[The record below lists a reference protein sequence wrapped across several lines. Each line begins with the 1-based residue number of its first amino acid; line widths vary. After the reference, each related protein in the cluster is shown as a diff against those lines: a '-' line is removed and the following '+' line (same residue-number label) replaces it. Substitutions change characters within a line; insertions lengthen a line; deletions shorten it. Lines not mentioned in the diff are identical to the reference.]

1 VAPGGSP
8 RIASST
14 GIFVVVIQVMS
25 FTYPTVGENISLSVK
40 TPLGVVTVTSN
51 ELGSVVLLFLHPVG
65 AGKHHMPPLQS
76 ITSLGVVPC
85 GVRRYCVESEKRS

>member
-1 VAPGGSP
+1 MAPGGSP

-40 TPLGVVTVTSN
+40 TPLGDVTVTSN
-51 ELGSVVLLFLHPVG
+51 ELGSVVLLFLHPMG
-65 AGKHHMPPLQS
+65 AGKHCVPPLQS
-76 ITSLGVVPC
+76 IPFLGVVPC
-85 GVRRYCVESEKRS
+85 GVYRYWAEPEIRT